1 MQPEV
6 QWAMEILYILTD
18 QKMASD
24 ANLLYVRLDDFIQN
38 RKPGPQGQ
46 VRGDRLC
53 HRSNLFKVSGVRFQV
68 SVKIES

>member
-1 MQPEV
+1 LLKKNIDVEF
-6 QWAMEILYILTD
+6 
-18 QKMASD
+18 
-24 ANLLYVRLDDFIQN
+24 NLRRVLEPGKRLGSFIQN

-68 SVKIES
+68 SVNTES